1 MADEDDVTEQDVLA
15 LHEDIL
21 EGSEEAVRELL
32 EDFREDGTPTLGLCT
47 AEIQVR
53 MGGGRESRRS
63 AFTSGGTVV
72 GGLHVRKRT

>member
-53 MGGGRESRRS
+53 MGRESRRS
-63 AFTSGGTVV
+63 AFISGDTVV
-72 GGLHVRKRT
+72 GGLHVRNST

>member
-32 EDFREDGTPTLGLCT
+32 EDFREDGTPTLRLCT
-47 AEIQVR
+47 AEIQVSR
-53 MGGGRESRRS
+53 GGGGGRGGGRENRRG
-63 AFTSGGTVV
+63 AFIIGDTVP
-72 GGLHVRKRT
+72 

>member
-53 MGGGRESRRS
+53 GVKIE
-63 AFTSGGTVV
+63 TV
-72 GGLHVRKRT
+72 L